1 MAYLF
6 NPPKRCSAEW
16 ETEDSLCEVATGH
29 AAEGQGLLRARSR
42 GQAAAETDC
51 RERRCKLLFRSQRET
66 AWAKVR
72 QKMRKETSYSSLVA
86 SFLKAGFREDKVR
99 VASSPKKGDLPQAP
113 ELQPATILGASDEE
127 SQHRRCTGLRQE
139 EAFTTHPCLVDA
151 EGAAAA
157 SSSSRWQ
164 AFRWGGWVDV
174 DPVMQK
180 ALVQADNDGPK
191 VAFSNGGVPYIADLA
206 RMVLLNEKTGRK
218 RLLRF
223 EPGDQEANQAPKPH
237 TLAETGTTSW
247 LGGSRCQVFVEGS
260 GWKAMSINNSAIQ
273 TSLQGQRIF
282 DTEAHGCRYRVNL
295 EAFECTNLTLGR
307 TSPMRPLQDAFTS
320 PPAVQLSSYFS
331 LLAGSEKAEL
341 LAEEAATS
349 QWLAVALTTTT
360 ETEEG
365 RDLILAGA
373 GQLFS
378 SLAVARPGRVTR
390 EEWMHFWLMRES
402 SPSHYALAILQGRL
416 AKLARRC
423 PEAQVVG
430 TVLNLFLDAD
440 SDTDGEISQAKM
452 SQCCSKFSQKSW
464 EALGLPGA
472 AGWLRSAPKRAEAAT
487 LNYFEFVSELVGRQ
501 RHDVWL
507 YQYNI
512 PAGLAA
518 EVEPAQAALLQSL
531 GGFWHTSIVV
541 FGREYWYGRQCF
553 EGKLQ
558 LRHFGEPAKRT
569 YLGAT
574 QCSQA
579 ELWDKMDRELCR
591 EYTGDSYDVIQH
603 SSRHFAQEVVW
614 FLLNKHLPDEA
625 WLQPPSFA
633 NAITDIRPLLNQW
646 FGRLSPEAGADEA
659 RGSDV
664 AAVEGAWSQL
674 AVGSLVSY
682 ARDGLPS
689 VIAEVISKEAGACDL
704 WWWEPRGSQHGRFV
718 EAVGVSK
725 MQVTNLG
732 RHTGRW
738 RGRRATDKAT
748 IPNRQGPAA
757 CLAKAS

>member
-1 MAYLF
+1 MNVGAL
-6 NPPKRCSAEW
+6 PPSAAQSNFGTSRLQACLGRREEKRE
-16 ETEDSLCEVATGH
+16 
-29 AAEGQGLLRARSR
+29 
-42 GQAAAETDC
+42 
-51 RERRCKLLFRSQRET
+51 
-66 AWAKVR
+66 
-72 QKMRKETSYSSLVA
+72 
-86 SFLKAGFREDKVR
+86 
-99 VASSPKKGDLPQAP
+99 
-113 ELQPATILGASDEE
+113 
-127 SQHRRCTGLRQE
+127 
-139 EAFTTHPCLVDA
+139 
-151 EGAAAA
+151 
-157 SSSSRWQ
+157 
-164 AFRWGGWVDV
+164 AFRWGSWVDV
-174 DPVMQK
+174 DSVMQK
-180 ALVQADNDGPK
+180 ALVQAADHGDPK
-191 VAFSNGGVPYIADLA
+191 VAFSNDNVPYIADLA

-218 RLLRF
+218 RILRF
-223 EPGDQEANQAPKPH
+223 DPGDQANQAPKLP
-237 TLAETGTTSW
+237 TLGQTGTTSW
-247 LGGSRCQVFVEGS
+247 LSGSRCQVFVEGS
-260 GWKAMSINNSAIQ
+260 GWKAMSIDNGATQ

-282 DTEAHGCRYRVNL
+282 DVEAHGCRYRLNL

-307 TSPMRPLQDAFTS
+307 TSSMRPLQDAFTS

-331 LLAGSEKAEL
+331 MLAGSEKAEL

-378 SLAVARPGRVTR
+378 SLAVARPGLVTR

-402 SPSHYALAILQGRL
+402 APSHYALAILQASSVCLKSSNG
-416 AKLARRC
+416 ADGQC
-423 PEAQVVG
+423 PVSRDFPGEDVS
-430 TVLNLFLDAD
+430 VLFEVQPEEL
-440 SDTDGEISQAKM
+440 
-452 SQCCSKFSQKSW
+452 
-464 EALGLPGA
+464 LPQQQMLSPE
-472 AGWLRSAPKRAEAAT
+472 WLRSAPKRPEAAT

-507 YQYNI
+507 YQYSI

-518 EVEPAQAALLQSL
+518 EVEPAQAALLKSL

-553 EGKLQ
+553 ESKLQ
-558 LRHFGEPAKRT
+558 LSHFGEPTKRT

-579 ELWDKMDRELCR
+579 ELWDKIDRELCR

-603 SSRHFAQEVVW
+603 SSCHFAQEVAW

-625 WLQPPSFA
+625 WLQPPILAS
-633 NAITDIRPLLNQW
+633 AITDIRPLLNQW

-664 AAVEGAWSQL
+664 AAAEGAWSQL
-674 AVGSLVSY
+674 AVGSLVSF
-682 ARDGLPS
+682 ARDGLPN

-704 WWWEPRGSQHGRFV
+704 WWWEPRGSQNGRFV

-738 RGRRATDKAT
+738 RGR
-748 IPNRQGPAA
+748 
-757 CLAKAS
+757 